1 MIAKLYSLLFYANVD
16 PVDFERCHPDIQ
28 KSNRRKLNTYLSI
41 SCCFLTAML
50 LLSFFSKTLRRNN
63 ITYLVALGVCAG
75 LLFLSRALPRKNGLF
90 LTWEMYA
97 FQAAIYAFGIY
108 LGVMRNQ
115 DQPATSFV
123 TFLMAVPLV
132 FVMRPIQIIP
142 NVALFDF
149 AFLIFTNLLKGPN
162 IAAMDSI
169 NGVMFGLL
177 SSIMS
182 TYVMVTMY
190 DNFVVRSKLR
200 QVAENDLSTG
210 LKNRNAYEE
219 KVRDYPVHCSNTLS
233 CIYVDVNNLHEL
245 NNTQGHA
252 AGDRMLKIVGRSLQ
266 AIFGENDTY
275 RVGGDEFIAFAIDR
289 PAAEVRRLVQQFIDA
304 VETQGYSVAVGV
316 TTQSAGGIDVDALVK
331 LAEQRMY
338 VDKSDH
344 YKRISHVR

>member
-16 PVDFERCHPDIQ
+16 PVDFERCQPDIQ

-41 SCCFLTAML
+41 SCGFLTVML
-50 LLSFFSKTLRRNN
+50 LLSFFSQTLRRNN
-63 ITYLVALGVCAG
+63 LTYLVALCVCAG
-75 LLFLSRALPRKNGLF
+75 LLLLSEAFPRKNGLF

-97 FQAAIYAFGIY
+97 FQAAIYAFGVY

-115 DQPATSFV
+115 NQPATSFV

-132 FVMRPIQIIP
+132 FIMRPIQNIS
-142 NVALFDF
+142 NVALFD
-149 AFLIFTNLLKGPN
+149 AVFLVFTRVFKEADV
-162 IAAMDSI
+162 AAMDVI
-169 NGVMFGLL
+169 NGVVFGLL
-177 SSIMS
+177 SCIMS

-219 KVRDYPVHCSNTLS
+219 TVRDYPVRCSNTLS

-252 AGDRMLKIVGRSLQ
+252 AGDRMLKVVGRSLQ
-266 AIFGENDTY
+266 AIFGEDDTY
-275 RVGGDEFIAFAIDR
+275 RIGGDEFIAFAIDQ
-289 PAAEVRRLVQQFIDA
+289 PAAEVRKLVKQFTDA

-344 YKRISHVR
+344 YKRISRVR